1 MNILVVAAHPDDEV
15 LGCGGTMAR
24 LACDGHNVH
33 ILILGEG
40 ITSRHADPSEA
51 DQEEMDM
58 LHKQAEAVG
67 LSLGAKDVT
76 LAKLPDNRFDTV
88 ALLDIV
94 KIIEEQVDRIKPEV
108 VYTQHGGDLNIDHVC
123 TFRAV
128 LTAARPMEGSPV
140 KQVLAY
146 RVASSTEWA
155 FGQFEPAFK
164 PTVFSDIS
172 ETLDK
177 KIAAMEMYEGE
188 ARKFPHPRSAKALK
202 AEAEYFGSIAGL
214 QAAEPFSVIYQ
225 IQ

>member
-1 MNILVVAAHPDDEV
+1 MNILVIAAHPDDEV

-24 LACDGHNVH
+24 LADDGHDVH

-40 ITSRHADPSEA
+40 ITSRYEDPSKANSKEIEA
-51 DQEEMDM
+51 
-58 LHKQAEAVG
+58 LHTQAKEVG
-67 LSLGAKDVT
+67 ASLGAKGVH
-76 LAKLPDNRFDTV
+76 LASLPDNRFDSIP
-88 ALLDIV
+88 LLNII
-94 KIIEEQVDRIKPEV
+94 KIIEEHVQRIKPEV

-128 LTAARPMEGSPV
+128 LTATRPMEGSPV

-155 FGQFEPAFK
+155 FNQFEPTFT
-164 PTVFSDIS
+164 PTVFSDIAK
-172 ETLDK
+172 TLNK

-188 ARKFPHPRSAKALK
+188 ARTFPHPRSPEALR

-214 QAAEPFSVIYQ
+214 KAAEVFSVIYQ
-225 IQ
+225 KQ